1 MDTSAREIPPN
12 VQQQILRLQ
21 QLQQSLAVLL
31 TEKQRLEAE
40 LSEVTSAL
48 EEIGKMDDG
57 AVLYKAVGPV
67 LIQTSKEKMVAELTE
82 RRELAD
88 TRLKVLERQEAR
100 ARSQI
105 ESLQKEVQKL
115 LAGGQPSTE

>member
-1 MDTSAREIPPN
+1 MSAKELPPHI
-12 VQQQILRLQ
+12 QQQILRLQ

-40 LSEVTSAL
+40 LAEVSSAL
-48 EEIGKMDDG
+48 EEIVKMDDS

-67 LIQTSKEKMVAELTE
+67 LIQSTKDKLISELNE
-82 RRELAD
+82 RKELAD

-100 ARSQI
+100 TRTQI
-105 ESLQKEVQKL
+105 ETLQKEVQRMIS
-115 LAGGQPSTE
+115 GGQTSQL

>member
-1 MDTSAREIPPN
+1 MSSKELPPN

-31 TEKQRLEAE
+31 NEKQRLEAE
-40 LSEVTSAL
+40 LAEVSSAL
-48 EEIGKMDDG
+48 DEVVKMADG

-67 LIQTSKEKMVAELTE
+67 LVQTTKEKMVSELNE
-82 RRELAD
+82 RKELAD

-105 ESLQKEVQKL
+105 DSLQKEIQRMIS
-115 LAGGQPSTE
+115 GGQLQE

>member
-1 MDTSAREIPPN
+1 MSAKELPPN
-12 VQQQILRLQ
+12 LQQQILRLQ

-40 LSEVTSAL
+40 LAEVSSAL
-48 EEIGKMDDG
+48 EEIGKMDDS

-67 LIQTSKEKMVAELTE
+67 LVQSTKDRLMSELNE
-82 RRELAD
+82 RKELAD

-105 ESLQKEVQKL
+105 ESLQKEVQRML
-115 LAGGQPSTE
+115 SGGQTS

>member
-1 MDTSAREIPPN
+1 VSARELPPN

-31 TEKQRLEAE
+31 TEKQRVEAE

-48 EEIGKMDDG
+48 EEIGKLDDS
-57 AVLYKAVGPV
+57 AVVYKAVGPV
-67 LIQTSKEKMVAELTE
+67 LVQTSKEKMVSELNE
-82 RRELAD
+82 RKELAD

-105 ESLQKEVQKL
+105 DSLQKEVQRL
-115 LAGGQPSTE
+115 LTGGQPASE